1 LYWYIR
7 GFDIGWYLLNKK
19 KSRFSKFIINYRR
32 IISCYKY
39 NFLELLST
47 RINIFEKLLMNWR
60 KPVFL
65 NEIKLA
71 NIVENDKVLLIGC
84 GIFPS
89 EAMLIADQTK
99 ANVVCIDN
107 SINAVNIAKKIVE
120 KKGLSELV
128 KIEYADGIN
137 YSVGDF
143 DVIFIAINVWP
154 IDLVFRNLS
163 KNIKINTRVLCK
175 SLKNDILDVL
185 ENEEL
190 LESFRLESKL
200 ENPKTQSFLLI
211 KK

>member
-1 LYWYIR
+1 M
-7 GFDIGWYLLNKK
+7 NKK
-19 KSRFSKFIINYRR
+19 KSRFSKFLINYRR

-39 NFLELLST
+39 NFLELLAT
-47 RINIFEKLLMNWR
+47 KIKFFENLLMSWR

-71 NIVENDKVLLIGC
+71 NVTEKDKVLLIGC

-99 ANVVCIDN
+99 AKVVCIDN
-107 SINAVNIAKKIVE
+107 SIKAVNMAKKIV
-120 KKGLSELV
+120 KKKRVFDLV

-137 YSVGDF
+137 YHPDDF
-143 DVIFIAINVWP
+143 NVVFIAINVWP
-154 IDLVFRNLS
+154 IDLVLRNLA
-163 KNIKINTRVLCK
+163 KNLKTNTRVLCK
-175 SLKNDILDVL
+175 SSKNDILDVI
-185 ENEEL
+185 ENERL
-190 LESFRLESKL
+190 LESFRIESKL

>member
-1 LYWYIR
+1 
-7 GFDIGWYLLNKK
+7 
-19 KSRFSKFIINYRR
+19 
-32 IISCYKY
+32 
-39 NFLELLST
+39 
-47 RINIFEKLLMNWR
+47 MNWR

-71 NIVENDKVLLIGC
+71 NVTENDKVLLIGC

-89 EAMLIADQTK
+89 EAMLIADKTK
-99 ANVVCIDN
+99 AKVFCIDN
-107 SINAVNIAKKIVE
+107 SIKAVNIAKKIVK
-120 KKGLSELV
+120 KKGLSDFV

-137 YSVGDF
+137 YPTDDF

-163 KNIKINTRVLCK
+163 KNIKPNTRILCK
-175 SLKNDILDVL
+175 SLKNDILDVF
-185 ENEEL
+185 ENEGL
-190 LESFRLESKL
+190 IESFQIESKL

>member
-1 LYWYIR
+1 
-7 GFDIGWYLLNKK
+7 
-19 KSRFSKFIINYRR
+19 
-32 IISCYKY
+32 
-39 NFLELLST
+39 
-47 RINIFEKLLMNWR
+47 MNWR

>member
-1 LYWYIR
+1 V
-7 GFDIGWYLLNKK
+7 NKK
-19 KSRFSKFIINYRR
+19 KSRFSKFLINYRR

-39 NFLELLST
+39 NFLELLAT
-47 RINIFEKLLMNWR
+47 KIKFFENLLMSWR

-71 NIVENDKVLLIGC
+71 NVTEKDKVLLIGC

-99 ANVVCIDN
+99 AKVVCIDN
-107 SINAVNIAKKIVE
+107 SIKAVNMAKKIV
-120 KKGLSELV
+120 KKKRVFDLV

-137 YSVGDF
+137 YHPDDF
-143 DVIFIAINVWP
+143 NVVFIAINVWP
-154 IDLVFRNLS
+154 IDLVLRNLA
-163 KNIKINTRVLCK
+163 KNLKTNTRVLCK
-175 SLKNDILDVL
+175 SSKNDILDVI
-185 ENEEL
+185 ENERL
-190 LESFRLESKL
+190 LESFRIESKL

>member
-1 LYWYIR
+1 MYWYIR